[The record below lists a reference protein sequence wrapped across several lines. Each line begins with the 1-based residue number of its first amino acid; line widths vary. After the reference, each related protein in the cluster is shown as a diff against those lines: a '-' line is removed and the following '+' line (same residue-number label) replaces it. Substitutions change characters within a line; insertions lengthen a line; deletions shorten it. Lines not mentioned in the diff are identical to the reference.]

1 MKRISIIVFIVITM
15 LVFMVSCNE
24 TPSNTEDSNDN
35 EITEAT
41 GNVNT
46 GTNETLGADP
56 EKEITVICQCENC
69 NKKTIDSATA
79 IIIAQT
85 NFSMLH
91 KEELDD
97 IWWYFSFEIENEN
110 DRIITSILETSEE
123 LEEGANINDY
133 WVICVWKRDASGEGL
148 LQGALGGNSYA
159 YVINKATGEI
169 VDLVVFVGD

>member
-1 MKRISIIVFIVITM
+1 GS
-15 LVFMVSCNE
+15 
-24 TPSNTEDSNDN
+24 
-35 EITEAT
+35 
-41 GNVNT
+41 VNT

-56 EKEITVICQCENC
+56 EKEITVICECENC

-133 WVICVWKRDASGEGL
+133 WIICVWKRDASGEGL
-148 LQGALGGNSYA
+148 LQSALGGNSYA